1 MSRYEPKLIEQNW
14 QEAWDKAEVFKA
26 FAEGAAPGL
35 VLCVFATPTLALVTI
50 KSMNVCDIV

>member
-1 MSRYEPKLIEQNW
+1 MVKYSLSGKL
-14 QEAWDKAEVFKA
+14 A